1 MVPSPTKTQPYEARI
16 DGWMD
21 GHTAAMRPMWQLMH
35 LEQHLLTI
43 WPHSNRND
51 NSISTSSK
59 KQEGTQN
66 SRHRLRDRLHF
77 FVRQV
82 SVPWDL
88 LCDFVFRFQDPCSF
102 LRRKGQWHAHADR
115 RRRSRRLQCN
125 NREGEIWTK
134 FEKKSKYCC
143 FDDENYDLK
152 F

>member
-1 MVPSPTKTQPYEARI
+1 
-16 DGWMD
+16 MD

-51 NSISTSSK
+51 NSISTSSSK
-59 KQEGTQN
+59 KEGTQN

-77 FVRQV
+77 FQT
-82 SVPWDL
+82 SVCPL
-88 LCDFVFRFQDPCSF
+88 RFTLRFCISF
-102 LRRKGQWHAHADR
+102 PGSLFFSPAQGTMTCTCR